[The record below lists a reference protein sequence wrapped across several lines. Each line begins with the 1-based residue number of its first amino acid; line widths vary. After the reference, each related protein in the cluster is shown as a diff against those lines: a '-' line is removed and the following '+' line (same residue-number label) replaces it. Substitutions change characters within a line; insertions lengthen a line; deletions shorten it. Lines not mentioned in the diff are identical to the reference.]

1 MRHHKQ
7 TNKRKYIAP
16 TCETYQMRTCHLM
29 DISAGAS
36 GFEYGGELSKKHEFD
51 NEHTSD
57 SYDFTWETDNS
68 QIGKEIKP

>member
-1 MRHHKQ
+1 
-7 TNKRKYIAP
+7 
-16 TCETYQMRTCHLM
+16 MRTCHLM